1 MVITV
6 PRQKWTPESATDE
19 QKRLIDEAIEKFRQ
33 RQQLEREGYAVIRAA
48 QIAGVPLEHLV
59 ERVKAATE
67 VKISPATAYRH
78 MPKEDTSDSTS

>member
-19 QKRLIDEAIEKFRQ
+19 QKRLIDEAIVKFRQ

-48 QIAGVPLEHLV
+48 QIAGVPLEYVV
-59 ERVKAATE
+59 ERVKAETE

-78 MPKEDTSDSTS
+78 MPADGADDASK